1 MTTRILSSLIAALTV
16 SAPAPAT
23 VVAPEAE
30 PTGAPATEAPVA
42 VEPATSVVVVPETSP
57 PAPAPAPGVA
67 PGPAEG
73 GGGETVLIVP
83 ATATGTGDVA
93 IVTEGAPAQ
102 TDVTPQ
108 PVYRPIVDP
117 LPAPPAPLSRRDI
130 RTGPWRG
137 RWWFGLRLGMT
148 GPLGGEAPARPSIGS
163 ITGGFDLGF
172 RVNNMLG
179 IGTGLTGQLHD
190 SVEIIE
196 DNGYGPEKRTI
207 YGDMVF
213 WDPLFVRVFVPLRR
227 RFQPFAEIGGGLA
240 AYDRAEGGHIL
251 GGQVRSG
258 VGFEGWLTPNLT
270 LGVIGNYRW
279 TRLTQ
284 KFESGEDLHPIGH
297 SYQALAELGFHW

>member
-1 MTTRILSSLIAALTV
+1 MTTMILSSLMAALTV
-16 SAPAPAT
+16 AAPAPET
-23 VVAPEAE
+23 VAVVD
-30 PTGAPATEAPVA
+30 EAPPSA
-42 VEPATSVVVVPETSP
+42 EALPAGESTSVVVVPETSP
-57 PAPAPAPGVA
+57 TPAPAEAAPTG
-67 PGPAEG
+67 ESS
-73 GGGETVLIVP
+73 GETVLIVP
-83 ATATGTGDVA
+83 ATA
-93 IVTEGAPAQ
+93 EGAVVQAEEVPAE
-102 TDVTPQ
+102 VAPQ
-108 PVYRPIVDP
+108 PVYRPVVDP
-117 LPAPPAPLSRRDI
+117 LPAPPPPVSRKDI

-163 ITGGFDLGF
+163 VTGGFDLGF

-190 SVEIIE
+190 SMEITE
-196 DNGYGPEKRTI
+196 DTGYGLEKRTV

-213 WDPLFVRVFVPLRR
+213 WDPLFVRVFLPLKR

-251 GGQVRSG
+251 GGQIRSG

-284 KFESGEDLHPIGH
+284 KFASGEDQHPVGH